1 MTTSNAPTSIRSTD
15 ALEREARQQ
24 AIEDRGTEIEF
35 EEAEAWITTLSHSLG
50 PFYQEVRAVQ
60 EAITRFQHNINYDRI
75 EEQRRLGQLDDV
87 GYALI
92 NQLSITIYKTEE
104 MWHWIKRSK
113 WLRRKRD

>member
-1 MTTSNAPTSIRSTD
+1 
-15 ALEREARQQ
+15 
-24 AIEDRGTEIEF
+24 
-35 EEAEAWITTLSHSLG
+35 
-50 PFYQEVRAVQ
+50 VQ